1 LNEEL
6 KENKLVLSCVSDKFE
21 EINNDEEYNLY
32 HVVLETED
40 EKQQFIVYAVNGDEY
55 VMTETLA
62 LFVYN
67 KNK

>member
-1 LNEEL
+1 MIYS
-6 KENKLVLSCVSDKFE
+6 KKLQ
-21 EINNDEEYNLY
+21 
-32 HVVLETED
+32 TED